1 MICLCMSVSHKLA
14 NAKTRKA
21 VSREEFKLIHYAG
34 EVNYSVNG
42 ELANQSGNSVTAENN

>member
-1 MICLCMSVSHKLA
+1 MICVCMHGSHKLS
-14 NAKTRKA
+14 NGKTRKA

-42 ELANQSGNSVTAENN
+42 ELANQSGNSVIAENN